1 MAATVYERDNSV
13 GTGAVSLRYRNR
25 AEITLL
31 MWEEKSIQYSSRRC
45 LCKSYPAVDPGE
57 GPGDPAPLFLDETEA

>member
-31 MWEEKSIQYSSRRC
+31 MWEEKP
-45 LCKSYPAVDPGE
+45 YPV
-57 GPGDPAPLFLDETEA
+57 

>member
-31 MWEEKSIQYSSRRC
+31 MWEEKPYPVYFSPVPLQKLSRSGSR
-45 LCKSYPAVDPGE
+45 GGTR
-57 GPGDPAPLFLDETEA
+57 GPRPLIFTRN